1 VNRWFTYPP
10 YDEHD
15 FLARVLGRDLSGP
28 AARLEGHALATQGA
42 YTYLLPDPE
51 QNVDGTLITLRLGD
65 DWLLDDEFGI
75 ALGYYRR
82 VELAVQSGGET
93 HLAWVMLGGPALAT
107 IQAEPVGTHIDAPP
121 GQEEIESA

>member
-1 VNRWFTYPP
+1 MNPWFTYPP

-28 AARLEGHALATQGA
+28 PARLPGYRLAEEGA
-42 YTYLLPDPE
+42 YVYLLADPE
-51 QNVDGTLITLRLGD
+51 ESVEGTLIQLRLGD
-65 DWLLDDEFGI
+65 DWLLDDEFGV

-82 VELAVQSGGET
+82 VELIADVGGELKT
-93 HLAWVMLGGPALAT
+93 VWALLGGPALAS
-107 IQAEPVGTHIDAPP
+107 IHAELPAAHTEAPV

>member
-1 VNRWFTYPP
+1 MNRWFTYPP

-28 AARLEGHALATQGA
+28 AARLAGHRLATQGA
-42 YTYLLPDPE
+42 YTYVLPDPE
-51 QNVDGTLITLRLGD
+51 ESVEGTLIALRLGD

-82 VELAVQSGGET
+82 VELPVEVDGET
-93 HLAWVMLGGPALAT
+93 HNAWVMLGGPALAS
-107 IQAEPVGTHIDAPP
+107 IEVEPVGTHIDVLP